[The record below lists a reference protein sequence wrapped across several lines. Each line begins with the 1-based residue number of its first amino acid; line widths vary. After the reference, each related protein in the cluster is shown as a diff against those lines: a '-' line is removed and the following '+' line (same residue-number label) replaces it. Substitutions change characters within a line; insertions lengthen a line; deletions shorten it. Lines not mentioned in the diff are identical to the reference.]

1 MSENESGFYNLK
13 DDVQQAFLFMDE
25 VTQLVVSPYPS
36 RAKIEIKHLIEF
48 RDQVK
53 EALGLGKLS
62 NDATIGEIHN
72 LKTERS
78 YYRGILDHLC
88 DRLQLW
94 ANGFE
99 RLKDVRIVK
108 TSEPENLAIDNR
120 RPCSFSRRV
129 NVLLDDNPD
138 EILTVLGDDQMLAR
152 IEKMYNDLTVANE
165 FRDQVKFLFG
175 EGLSDD
181 ETIAAIKARRWD
193 QNQSNRFVMAIKE
206 VLNQGKLSDDEAIAK
221 IKELSEQSQLL
232 GEITDI
238 LNKANAE
245 CLDHYRS
252 KQEEKIVL
260 TGFRRLCDIH
270 AALFKK
276 RSEYEIYGSRIIN
289 DLLNSVELQAQ
300 KQAYDRNEAIAKIE
314 QLTGDKDREIERLNR
329 CISGIASFLDLPSDA
344 KQPDICFA
352 IMELKQE
359 KKKYYKGYFQ
369 LEVISK
375 YLKLPENCK
384 PMDITTEVIE
394 LKEELDQAK
403 KIIARLVG
411 K

>member
-1 MSENESGFYNLK
+1 MSENIEDLKEFRRSISDIFDGDFLSDRAIINKVKRVAENNDILFEISCMFDNPKSLKVKIKELAEFRDRVKSLLHVSPEVSDPDSIGFIEYLMGRYK
-13 DDVQQAFLFMDE
+13 RWERDHE
-25 VTQLVVSPYPS
+25 VTQFALEVKQLLIDLV
-36 RAKIEIKHLIEF
+36 
-48 RDQVK
+48 
-53 EALGLGKLS
+53 GKDIS
-62 NDATIGEIHN
+62 N
-72 LKTERS
+72 
-78 YYRGILDHLC
+78 
-88 DRLQLW
+88 
-94 ANGFE
+94 
-99 RLKDVRIVK
+99 
-108 TSEPENLAIDNR
+108 
-120 RPCSFSRRV
+120 
-129 NVLLDDNPD
+129 
-138 EILTVLGDDQMLAR
+138 
-152 IEKMYNDLTVANE
+152 
-165 FRDQVKFLFG
+165 
-175 EGLSDD
+175 
-181 ETIAAIKARRWD
+181 
-193 QNQSNRFVMAIKE
+193 
-206 VLNQGKLSDDEAIAK
+206 DEAIAE
-221 IKELSEQSQLL
+221 IKRLQANQNRSDKTILDRLAEQEEFEKAPRYDPQEVSEICDDSDHKSAKDREIERLLSE
-232 GEITDI
+232 IVDI

-289 DLLNSVELQAQ
+289 DLLNSVNLQAQ
-300 KQAYDRNEAIAKIE
+300 KHAYDQEEIKRIDKNEEAIAKIE

-329 CISGIASFLDLPSDA
+329 CLSSIASFLDLPSGA
-344 KQPDICFA
+344 KQLDIIIA
-352 IMELKQE
+352 IMELRQE

-411 K
+411 E